1 VLLRDGENSA
11 QDPALA
17 LLLEK
22 FPKAAA
28 RIRQFFQESPA
39 FKSLCEDYRDCLAAW
54 QHWRQ
59 ATSEDAPALC
69 QSYVELLGE
78 LEEEVRQYL
87 EVTLGDGCGSGL

>member
-1 VLLRDGENSA
+1 MLQRDGENSA
-11 QDPALA
+11 QDSALA
-17 LLLEK
+17 PLLEK
-22 FPKAAA
+22 FPEATA
-28 RIRQFFQESPA
+28 RMRQFFQESPS

-54 QHWRQ
+54 QHWGQ

-87 EVTLGDGCGSGL
+87 EATP